1 MNGLLSLFLP
11 EHPVT
16 KRLME
21 TEAVFGTLIRQC
33 RFGPRLPCL
42 QQLSS
47 FDRGE
52 DDPSANT
59 KRMMETKAVFGTLIR
74 RCRKH
79 LDDMA
84 KHFNPKEFSK
94 AVALACLSYNVC
106 RDSIIEKTTRQLF
119 LCLYN
124 AASNKVG
131 PFYTY
136 LNVTED
142 FRRAVFDG
150 MMCAGLTDILDSPIT
165 AIDDLA
171 TYSRWVALSF
181 G

>member
-1 MNGLLSLFLP
+1 MGITVTKGLCILLFLAAAF
-11 EHPVT
+11 T
-16 KRLME
+16 FR
-21 TEAVFGTLIRQC
+21 EARSCNGFHI
-33 RFGPRLPCL
+33 P
-42 QQLSS
+42 
-47 FDRGE
+47 
-52 DDPSANT
+52 NT

-142 FRRAVFDG
+142 FRQAVFDG

>member
-1 MNGLLSLFLP
+1 MGIT
-11 EHPVT
+11 VT
-16 KRLME
+16 KRLCVLLFLAAAF
-21 TEAVFGTLIRQC
+21 TFREARSCNGFHILTSTPNVA
-33 RFGPRLPCL
+33 RFT
-42 QQLSS
+42 
-47 FDRGE
+47 
-52 DDPSANT
+52 ANT

>member
-1 MNGLLSLFLP
+1 MGIT
-11 EHPVT
+11 VT
-16 KRLME
+16 KRLCVLLFLAAAF
-21 TEAVFGTLIRQC
+21 TFREARSCNGFHI
-33 RFGPRLPCL
+33 P
-42 QQLSS
+42 
-47 FDRGE
+47 
-52 DDPSANT
+52 NT

-94 AVALACLSYNVC
+94 
-106 RDSIIEKTTRQLF
+106 LF